1 MSTDPKYS
9 IIIPTKDGMPYL
21 RFAVLSV
28 LAPKRTDVELLVSVD
43 SSGAETD
50 DFLAGI
56 NDSRLRII
64 RPGSPLSMSEHWNFA
79 QSHARGAWQM
89 FLGQDDL
96 VMTDYLEA
104 LDRLTKSADGH
115 QTQVAVSRRA
125 YVCWP
130 PLRSRDLKAL
140 QYWRTDEEKVIASRD
155 FLEEALTSGISYH
168 AGPQMYT
175 TTVVHK
181 DLVTKIR
188 ASQEGALICGHPQD
202 AFLAASIL
210 RESPNFLWSGSPL
223 SWVGTS
229 EKSAG
234 LAITNGES
242 NPALEKLA
250 KSYTASINSEIGIRY
265 RSKVDFR
272 HGINA
277 RYLYDA
283 LVSVWPEVL
292 QTSRLGSEKFKRK
305 MDSSFMASFQAKNDN
320 GIERQHVLSQE
331 TNLVRAIIGGQ
342 ASRIKGGVVNM
353 VVSIA
358 SKVFKSRLQSK
369 FGFHQIKSIDDAA
382 ELFVEAMKIKSS
394 SRGRPS
400 RHAND

>member
-1 MSTDPKYS
+1 
-9 IIIPTKDGMPYL
+9 MPYL

-43 SSGAETD
+43 SSGDETD
-50 DFLAGI
+50 DFLAEI

-130 PLRSRDLKAL
+130 PLNDRDLKAL
-140 QYWRTDEEKVIASRD
+140 QYWRTDEVKMVSSLD
-155 FLEEALTSGISYH
+155 FLEEALTSDISYH
-168 AGPQMYT
+168 SGPQMYT

-181 DLVTKIR
+181 DLVTKIKS
-188 ASQEGALICGHPQD
+188 AQEGLLIRGHPQD

-234 LAITNGES
+234 LAISNSNS
-242 NPALEKLA
+242 NPVLERLS
-250 KSYTASINSEIGIRY
+250 KSYVASINTEVGIQY
-265 RSKVDFR
+265 SSKVDFR

-283 LVSVWPEVL
+283 LEGVWPEVL
-292 QTSRLGSEKFKRK
+292 QTSRFGNEKFKLR
-305 MDSSFMASFQAKNDN
+305 MDSSFMGSFQDKRTN
-320 GIERQHVLSQE
+320 GIERQHVLIEE
-331 TNLVRAIIGGQ
+331 TNLQRAIVRGNTE
-342 ASRIKGGVVNM
+342 RIKGRLMKMALKV
-353 VVSIA
+353 A
-358 SKVFKSRLQSK
+358 SKVFKSRLHSK
-369 FGFHQIKSIDDAA
+369 YSFQQIKSTNDVDK
-382 ELFVEAMKIKSS
+382 LFAEAMKIKASS
-394 SRGRPS
+394 QG
-400 RHAND
+400 